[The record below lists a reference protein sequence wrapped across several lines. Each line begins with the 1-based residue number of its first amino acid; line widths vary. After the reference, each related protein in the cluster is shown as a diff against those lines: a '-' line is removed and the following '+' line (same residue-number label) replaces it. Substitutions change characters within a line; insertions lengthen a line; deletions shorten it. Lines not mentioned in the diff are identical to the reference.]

1 MMKRFIIVAGVLA
14 ALALA
19 GCGSSTSAVQTVDT
33 PAFLSTT
40 AQPGVVIVDV
50 RTPDEFAAGHLQNAV
65 NINVED
71 PDFAEEIESLDKAAT
86 YAVYCRSGRR
96 SAVATDVM
104 GAAGFTSVFNLSGG
118 LEDLAASGAVVVTQ

>member
-1 MMKRFIIVAGVLA
+1 MKRFMIVAGVLA

-71 PDFAEEIESLDKAAT
+71 PDFAVEIES
-86 YAVYCRSGRR
+86 
-96 SAVATDVM
+96 
-104 GAAGFTSVFNLSGG
+104 
-118 LEDLAASGAVVVTQ
+118 LAASGAVVVTQ